1 MVSSKRP
8 DRRQTSPIST
18 MINLNI
24 PRMVSQSVPSGIV
37 LHPCAI
43 RVPPT
48 EPGIAG
54 ASRLR
59 CCLFRR
65 MVSPKRP
72 NRRQPNPN
80 NTHPPHGVA
89 KRPERFRS
97 APVCM
102 CSLHTDHGVVRAS
115 QLCHD
120 RTFEELTVNVR
131 RRSCPSSSEVLVV
144 VVRRRSCPS
153 SSEVAP
159 VDVREKACPS
169 PSEVQ
174 TGNVRRKGEVP
185 ILPPPKFPESSKMA
199 ISSM

>member
-1 MVSSKRP
+1 
-8 DRRQTSPIST
+8 
-18 MINLNI
+18 MINLYI
-24 PRMVSQSVPSGIV
+24 PCMVSQSVPSGKV
-37 LHPCAI
+37 LHPCAN
-43 RVPPT
+43 RASPSD
-48 EPGIAG
+48 PGIAG
-54 ASRLR
+54 ASQLR

-72 NRRQPNPN
+72 NRRQPNPT
-80 NTHPPHGVA
+80 THIRRMVSQNVPSGSDLHPCA
-89 KRPERFRS
+89 K
-97 APVCM
+97 

-131 RRSCPSSSEVLVV
+131 RRSCPSSSEVLIVA
-144 VVRRRSCPS
+144 VRRRACPS
-153 SSEVAP
+153 SFEVAD

-199 ISSM
+199 ISRM